1 MKRILLPQFPKYS
14 FIYILVLIFCFG
26 ISRFSLAQENKNI
39 YHPLAGTVVL
49 SLEYSE
55 TISETDYDSN
65 IFSFA
70 WRGSGEYFLP
80 IYSNFFSGIRVY
92 GGTGYVTGKR
102 NDLAS
107 IGRPTEYKTSIVYSG
122 IGIELGYRIKPNFYP
137 YVMAGINYLYFHPY
151 DPNGNRLPVI
161 GGYVTHTALP
171 SVEVGTRYFL
181 NDNVAITASLT
192 HNFFPN
198 DYLDGFGRGNKDA
211 YSSINVGVSYS
222 LFGKKDS
229 DDDGV
234 DDSQDQCPNTPEGV
248 AVDEFGCP
256 MDSDVDGVPDYM
268 DKCPFTPKGV
278 KVDPDG
284 CPLDS
289 DGDGV
294 ADYLDKCPDTPTGA
308 KVDISGCPLDS
319 DRDGVP
325 DYLDKCPN
333 TPFGTVVEA
342 NGCPKPTEPVKVI
355 EKQPKVVQP
364 EFNLDNERMVKKNIW
379 TDGKLYVVQLASFTN
394 ESRADASVQTWKD
407 EGYNAFKVTKFIP
420 KYNRT
425 YYRVRIGYYNSLME
439 AENAYNK
446 IRRR

>member
-1 MKRILLPQFPKYS
+1 MKKILPPQFPKYS
-14 FIYILVLIFCFG
+14 TIYLLVLIFCFG

-39 YHPLAGTVVL
+39 YHPLSGTVLL
-49 SLEYSE
+49 SLEYTE

-65 IFSFA
+65 IFNFA

-92 GGTGYVTGKR
+92 GGTGYLTGKR
-102 NDLAS
+102 NALATL
-107 IGRPTEYKTSIVYSG
+107 GYPAEFKTSIVYSG
-122 IGIELGYRIKPNFYP
+122 VGLELGYRIEEKFYP
-137 YVMAGINYLYFHPY
+137 YAMAGINYLFFHPE
-151 DPNGNRLPVI
+151 DANGNRLKN
-161 GGYVTHTALP
+161 GSRYTTHTALP
-171 SVEVGTRYFL
+171 SIEIGTRYFV
-181 NDNVAITASLT
+181 NDNVAITASVT

-198 DYLDGFGRGNKDA
+198 DYLDDLARAGKDA
-211 YSSINVGVSYS
+211 YSFVNVGVSYS

-229 DDDGV
+229 DNDGV
-234 DDSQDQCPNTPEGV
+234 DDSKDQCPNTPEGV

-294 ADYLDKCPDTPTGA
+294 ADYLDKCPNTPTGV

-319 DRDGVP
+319 DGDGVP

-333 TPFGTVVEA
+333 TPSGTVVDA
-342 NGCPKPTEPVKVI
+342 NGCPKPTEPIKVI
-355 EKQPKVVQP
+355 ETKPKVVPP
-364 EFNLDNERMVKKNIW
+364 EFDLNNESMVKKNIW
-379 TDGKLYVVQLASFTN
+379 TDGKLYAIQLASFTDEN
-394 ESRADASVQTWKD
+394 RADASVRTWKD
-407 EGYNAFKVTKFIP
+407 KGYNAFKVTKFITR
-420 KYNRT
+420 YNRT
-425 YYRVRIGYYNSLME
+425 YYRVRVGYYNSLKE
-439 AENAYNK
+439 AEQAYSK
-446 IRRR
+446 IKRR